1 MSSNRKL
8 KKIKK
13 KKRKLKL
20 SNGSWPIQC
29 YVMMAK
35 IMSSTH
41 ISLQIIL
48 ELKIRYFKI
57 LYMNSCLSLMLTGLL
72 TLFKIFH
79 FRKGSLFLFLFL
91 CFFFFPLC
99 LLPSSRL
106 PLPGLHFIILAI
118 LTLDFKINSIEPRN
132 GTLFSINICLS
143 EPAMPHYA
151 LLRTMVL

>member
-1 MSSNRKL
+1 MTCSKEYYCSWHSKGMSSNRKL

-35 IMSSTH
+35 ILSSTR

-91 CFFFFPLC
+91 FFFFFFLFVSFHPLVF
-99 LLPSSRL
+99 LFLVY
-106 PLPGLHFIILAI
+106 ILS
-118 LTLDFKINSIEPRN
+118 FWP
-132 GTLFSINICLS
+132 FW
-143 EPAMPHYA
+143 H
-151 LLRTMVL
+151 